1 MLMVLVLAIFVV
13 ATILWFEFKSFLEV
27 GLILLTIPL
36 ASVGGIFSLIACKES
51 LNVSSMI
58 GAVMLVGIVVRNGI
72 MLLDYL
78 NQELDAGKALHEA
91 VISASLNRVRPILMT
106 ASVTILGLLP
116 LALGFGTGA
125 ELQRPLAITVV
136 GGILTSTLLTLVV
149 LPATASL
156 FLKKHQ
162 PRP

>member
-1 MLMVLVLAIFVV
+1 MVLALAIFVV
-13 ATILWFEFKSFLEV
+13 ATILWFEFKSFIEV
-27 GLILLTIPL
+27 GLILLTLPL
-36 ASVGGIFSLIACKES
+36 AAIGAILSLVAFKES

-78 NQELDAGKALHEA
+78 NQELKAGKGLLDSIRGAA
-91 VISASLNRVRPILMT
+91 LNRVRPILMT

-125 ELQRPLAITVV
+125 ELQKPLAIAVV
-136 GGILTSTLLTLVV
+136 GGIFTSTLLTLLV
-149 LPATASL
+149 LPAAASL
-156 FLKKHQ
+156 VIRKH
-162 PRP
+162 